1 MPTATQP
8 KALSEQRSLRHGRWS
23 PAEEALLHEL
33 AETMPLREL
42 VRAYRCRAAQRG
54 LRPHRSRHAIATKLQ
69 RLGYA
74 LEPQVDSLSA
84 GQIASALG
92 IDRKTVGNWIRSG
105 KFPAQRRESER
116 GWYAVSLRDLCR
128 FACSYRE
135 TLLRLDLDG
144 EAWRWLLSLF
154 DEFI

>member
-1 MPTATQP
+1 MATATFP
-8 KALSEQRSLRHGRWS
+8 KALSEQRSLRHGYWTRV
-23 PAEEALLHEL
+23 EESLLHEL

-42 VRAYRCRAAQRG
+42 VRTFRCRAAQRG

-74 LEPQVDSLSA
+74 LEPQVDGLSA
-84 GQIASALG
+84 GQIAGALG

-105 KFPAQRRESER
+105 KLLAQRRASAQ
-116 GWYAVSLRDLCR
+116 GWYAVSVRELCR
-128 FACSYRE
+128 FTCSYRE
-135 TLLRLDLDG
+135 TLMHLDLDD

-154 DEFI
+154 DEFL